1 MPLKGSGFLAIW
13 HDIKA
18 EGELEYH
25 NWHTREHMPERLG
38 VPGFEV
44 GRRWVDWN
52 RDRHRYFTLY
62 EARTIDVFGSE
73 PYRARLNA
81 PSAWSNRV
89 QPHFTNFVRSAC
101 RTIVSVGKGIGG
113 AMATIRVNFAPDAGK
128 SLFSAKGHALA
139 CEILPLDGVTSVHI
153 GYADPTVTR
162 VHTRESELRTLTG
175 EDVFDAVVMVDG
187 IGRRELERAMARIDL
202 LLGSAAMGVASKE
215 SAVYDLAYL
224 LTSDKGT
231 QA

>member
-1 MPLKGSGFLAIW
+1 MPLKGSGFMAIW
-13 HDIKA
+13 HDIQT
-18 EGELEYH
+18 EGEAEY
-25 NWHTREHMPERLG
+25 NTWHTREHMPERLG
-38 VPGFEV
+38 VPGFEM

-52 RDRHRYFTLY
+52 LDKHRYFTLY
-62 EARTIDVFGSE
+62 EARTVDVFGSE

-113 AMATIRVNFAPDAGK
+113 AIATVRVHFTPGAGAGV
-128 SLFSAKGHALA
+128 FSAKSHALA
-139 CEILPLDGVTSVHI
+139 HEIMPLEGISSVHI

-162 VHTRESELRTLTG
+162 VHTRESELRKLTG
-175 EDVFDAVVMVDG
+175 EDVFDAVVMIDG
-187 IGRRELERAMARIDL
+187 IGRRELERAMPRIEAL
-202 LLGSAAMGVASKE
+202 LTPDTAGVASKE

-224 LTSDKGT
+224 LTSEEV
-231 QA
+231 

>member
-18 EGELEYH
+18 EAELEYNH
-25 NWHTREHMPERLG
+25 WHTREHMPERLG

-52 RDRHRYFTLY
+52 LDRHRYFTLY

-101 RTIVSVGKGIGG
+101 RTIVSIGKGIGG
-113 AMATIRVNFAPDAGK
+113 AMATIRVNLAPDAGK
-128 SLFSAKGHALA
+128 SLFSAKSHALA

-153 GYADPTVTR
+153 GYAEPTISR
-162 VHTRESELRTLTG
+162 VQTRETELRKLTG

-187 IGRRELERAMARIDL
+187 IGRRELERAMPRIETL
-202 LLGSAAMGVASKE
+202 TATGAIGVASQE

-224 LTSDKGT
+224 LRSDE
-231 QA
+231 A

>member
-18 EGELEYH
+18 EGEPEY
-25 NWHTREHMPERLG
+25 NLWHTREHMPERLG

-52 RDRHRYFTLY
+52 LRKHRYFTLY
-62 EARTIDVFGSE
+62 EARSVDVFGSE

-101 RTIVSVGKGIGG
+101 RTAVSVGKGIGG
-113 AMATIRVNFAPDAGK
+113 AIATVRLSLASESGKGALAAG
-128 SLFSAKGHALA
+128 SHALA
-139 CEILPLDGVTSVHI
+139 REIMQLDGVTSVHI
-153 GYADPTVTR
+153 GMAEPAVTH
-162 VHTRESELRTLTG
+162 VQTRESELRKLTG

-187 IGRRELERAMARIDL
+187 IGRRELERATPRIEEL
-202 LLGSAAMGVASKE
+202 LDADAGVVSKE

-224 LTSDKGT
+224 LTSEE
-231 QA
+231 A

>member
-18 EGELEYH
+18 VGEPEY
-25 NWHTREHMPERLG
+25 NLWHTREHMPERLG
-38 VPGFEV
+38 VPGFER
-44 GRRWVDWN
+44 GRRWVDWSL
-52 RDRHRYFTLY
+52 RKHRYFTLY
-62 EARTIDVFGSE
+62 EAQTIDVFGSE

-101 RTIVSVGKGIGG
+101 RTVVSVGKGIGG
-113 AMATIRVNFAPDAGK
+113 AIATLRVTFTPGTGK
-128 SLFSAKGHALA
+128 TAFSAKSHALA
-139 CEILPLDGVTSVHI
+139 YEVLPLDGVTSVHV
-153 GYADPTVTR
+153 GLAEPTVTR
-162 VHTRESELRTLTG
+162 VQTRESELRKLTG

-187 IGRRELERAMARIDL
+187 IGRRELERAMPRIDAL
-202 LLGSAAMGVASKE
+202 LSAEAAGVASKE

-224 LTSDKGT
+224 LTSEEV
-231 QA
+231 

>member
-13 HDIKA
+13 HDIRA
-18 EGELEYH
+18 EGEPEY
-25 NWHTREHMPERLG
+25 NLWHTREHMPERLG

-52 RDRHRYFTLY
+52 LGKHRYFTLY
-62 EARTIDVFGSE
+62 EARSVDVFGSE

-101 RTIVSVGKGIGG
+101 RTTVSIGKGIGG
-113 AMATIRVNFAPDAGK
+113 AIATFRLNLASAAGK
-128 SLFSAKGHALA
+128 GALA
-139 CEILPLDGVTSVHI
+139 AGGYALAYQIMPLDGVTSVHI
-153 GYADPTVTR
+153 GMAEPAVTQ
-162 VHTRESELRTLTG
+162 VQTRESELRKLTG
-175 EDVFDAVVMVDG
+175 EDVFDAVVMIDG
-187 IGRRELERAMARIDL
+187 IGRRELERVMPKIEEL
-202 LLGSAAMGVASKE
+202 LSGEAGVASKE

-224 LTSDKGT
+224 LTSDE
-231 QA
+231 A

>member
-1 MPLKGSGFLAIW
+1 MPLKGAGFLAIW

-18 EGELEYH
+18 EGEPEY
-25 NWHTREHMPERLG
+25 NLWHTREHMPERLG
-38 VPGFEV
+38 VPGFER

-52 RDRHRYFTLY
+52 LGKHRYFTLY

-89 QPHFTNFVRSAC
+89 QPNFTHFVRSAC
-101 RTIVSVGKGIGG
+101 RTVVSVGKGIGG
-113 AMATIRVNFAPDAGK
+113 AIATVRVNLAPDTGK
-128 SLFSAKGHALA
+128 AVFAAKSHALA

-153 GYADPTVTR
+153 GLAVPEITR
-162 VHTRESELRTLTG
+162 VQTRESDLRKLTG
-175 EDVFDAVVMVDG
+175 EDVFDAVMMVDG
-187 IGRRELERAMARIDL
+187 TGRRELERVRPRIEEL
-202 LLGSAAMGVASKE
+202 LTAGAASKT

-224 LTSDKGT
+224 LTPEEV
-231 QA
+231 

>member
-18 EGELEYH
+18 EGEPEY
-25 NWHTREHMPERLG
+25 NLWHTREHMPERLG
-38 VPGFEV
+38 VPGFEA
-44 GRRWVDWN
+44 GRRCVD
-52 RDRHRYFTLY
+52 RKLRKHRYFTLY
-62 EARTIDVFGSE
+62 EARSIDVFGSE

-101 RTIVSVGKGIGG
+101 RTAVSVGKGIGG
-113 AMATIRVNFAPDAGK
+113 AMATIRVNLASEPGKGAFAAR
-128 SLFSAKGHALA
+128 SHALA
-139 CEILPLDGVTSVHI
+139 HEIMLLDGVTSVHI
-153 GYADPTVTR
+153 GMAEPTVTR
-162 VHTRESELRTLTG
+162 VQTRESELRKLTG

-187 IGRRELERAMARIDL
+187 IGRRELERVMPRIEGL
-202 LLGSAAMGVASKE
+202 LNAEAGVASKE

-224 LTSDKGT
+224 LTSEE
-231 QA
+231 A

>member
-1 MPLKGSGFLAIW
+1 MALVGSGFLAIW
-13 HDIKA
+13 HDIEA
-18 EGELEYH
+18 EGELEYN

-44 GRRWVDWN
+44 GRRWVNWN
-52 RDRHRYFTLY
+52 LDRHRYFTLY

-101 RTIVSVGKGIGG
+101 RTIVSVGKGTGG
-113 AMATIRVNFAPDAGK
+113 AIATIRVNLAPGTCK
-128 SLFSAKGHALA
+128 GIFSAKSHALA
-139 CEILPLDGVTSVHI
+139 CEILPLHGVTSVHI
-153 GYADPTVTR
+153 GSADPTVSR
-162 VHTRESELRTLTG
+162 VQTRESELRKLTG

-187 IGRRELERAMARIDL
+187 IGRRELERAMARIDV
-202 LLGSAAMGVASKE
+202 LLGAAATGVASKE

-224 LTSDKGT
+224 LTPDRGAQT
-231 QA
+231 

>member
-18 EGELEYH
+18 EGEPEY
-25 NWHTREHMPERLG
+25 NLWHTREHMPERLG
-38 VPGFEV
+38 VPGFER

-52 RDRHRYFTLY
+52 LGKHRYFTLY
-62 EARTIDVFGSE
+62 EARTIEVFGSE

-101 RTIVSVGKGIGG
+101 RTVFSVGKGIGG
-113 AMATIRVNFAPDAGK
+113 AIATIRVNFTPETGK
-128 SLFSAKGHALA
+128 GVFSAKSHALA
-139 CEILPLDGVTSVHI
+139 DEIMQLDGVTSVHI
-153 GYADPTVTR
+153 GLAEPTVTR
-162 VHTRESELRTLTG
+162 VQTRESELRKLTG
-175 EDVFDAVVMVDG
+175 EEVFDAVVMVDG
-187 IGRRELERAMARIDL
+187 IGRRELERVMPRIETL
-202 LLGSAAMGVASKE
+202 LAAGDAGVTSQE

-224 LTSDKGT
+224 LTSEE
-231 QA
+231 A